1 MSTRDDDGEHV
12 GTSRRKF
19 MLTGIGIMGAGVGA
33 IVATPALPYVLH
45 PLWNE
50 TTSGAGDY
58 VPAGS
63 PSQFSSTPVK
73 VDLFSDRSDAWNR
86 VENVKI
92 GSAWV
97 LEHGGELIALSTVC
111 PHLGCSIDFDAE
123 VGKFKC
129 PCHKSYFTLGGEVEE
144 GPSPRALDRL
154 EVKAEDKL
162 VAIRYQKFKQGIT
175 EKEPVT

>member
-1 MSTRDDDGEHV
+1 MKPTDDDTA
-12 GTSRRKF
+12 GTSRRRF

-33 IVATPALPYVLH
+33 IIAAPAMPYVLH
-45 PLWNE
+45 PLFNE
-50 TTSGAGDY
+50 TTSGSDDY
-58 VPAGS
+58 VAAGK

-73 VDLFSDRSDAWNR
+73 VDLFADKVDAWNR

-97 LEHGGELIALSTVC
+97 LEQGGQLIALSTVC

-123 VGKFKC
+123 AGKFKC
-129 PCHKSYFTLGGEVEE
+129 PCHKSWFTLAGEVEE
-144 GPSPRALDRL
+144 GPSPRGLDQL
-154 EVKAEDKL
+154 EVKTEDKL
-162 VAIRYQKFKQGIT
+162 VAIRYQKFKQGIA